1 MGGAHRPDD
10 GKPKR
15 INIMKCCICDKE
27 IPVVGGWAGGNNA
40 EPVVKDG
47 RCCNECNAL
56 VVLPARLSGR
66 LRKDA

>member
-1 MGGAHRPDD
+1 
-10 GKPKR
+10 
-15 INIMKCCICDKE
+15 MKCCICDKE